1 MATQEL
7 RTEAPEN
14 QAAAAE
20 LIAECGARGAGLRVR
35 GGGTKFGWGTP
46 TPDPAVLVSTSGLD
60 QIVEHNE
67 GDLTAILEAGV
78 PLTRAQE
85 RFASAGQMLALDPPL
100 GDGAAATIGG
110 VVASG
115 DSGPLRHRY
124 GAPRDLVLG
133 MTVALSDGTVAKSGS
148 KVIKN
153 VAGYDLAK
161 LFSGSFGTLGLIL
174 QVAVRLHPQPHGT
187 VTAIGRSDDPDLV
200 ARGASDLAHARLEK
214 ECVDV
219 RWDAGGQGAAL
230 ARLGGATAHAQA
242 EAAARVLAEAGLV
255 AEIVEDDFELWVHQ
269 RDAQRAAG
277 AEQAVV
283 RVSGRQTDLAR
294 IIRAAMAAGG
304 SLVARAAL
312 GISWIRLDPGRIAEV
327 RAQLAPFK
335 CVVLDASREI
345 RAALDVW
352 DAEPSAL
359 AQRVKQRFDPAGV
372 FAPGTFAGG
381 I

>member
-7 RTEAPEN
+7 RTEA
-14 QAAAAE
+14 E
-20 LIAECGARGAGLRVR
+20 LVADCGRRGQTARVR

-46 TPDPAVLVSTSGLD
+46 TPDPDVEISTAGLNR
-60 QIVEHNE
+60 IIEHNE

-78 PLTRAQE
+78 PLARAQE
-85 RFASAGQMLALDPPL
+85 QFAAAGQMLALDPPL
-100 GDGAAATIGG
+100 GDGDAATIGG
-110 VVASG
+110 VIASG
-115 DSGPLRHRY
+115 DSGPLRHGY

-133 MTVALSDGTVAKSGS
+133 MTVALSDGTVAKAGS

-174 QVAVRLHPQPHGT
+174 QVAVRLHPLPRET
-187 VTAIGRSDDPDLV
+187 VTAIGRASDPDSV
-200 ARGASDLAHARLEK
+200 ARGASELAHASLEK

-219 RWDAGGQGAAL
+219 HWEHGEGAAL
-230 ARLGGATAHAQA
+230 ARLGGVTAGPQA
-242 EAAARVLAEAGLV
+242 EAAVRVLADAGLD
-255 AEIVEDDFELWVHQ
+255 AEVVEDDAELW
-269 RDAQRAAG
+269 ASQRAG
-277 AEQAVV
+277 QRSAERAVV
-283 RVSGRQTDLAR
+283 RVSGLQTELAR
-294 IIRAAMAAGG
+294 TIRAAESLGG
-304 SLVARAAL
+304 SLVGRASL
-312 GISWIRLDPGRIAEV
+312 GISWIALDPQHIADLRRE
-327 RAQLAPFK
+327 LAPFK
-335 CVVLDASREI
+335 CVVFDAPRDV
-345 RAALDVW
+345 RASLDVW